1 MDFELGK
8 IGAELTVLA
17 VALGILAFFFR
28 QWIVSSIAK
37 SAAEKGALTIKDEII
52 ALKDETIRTLRM
64 EMRERDADNQQRLE
78 RKDKDFMEFRRK
90 VFSEL
95 ETARRISRS
104 MNDELK
110 AINDGRFTDQR
121 GNTQMLVTGLGPLEK
136 FIDDDHDNG

>member
-8 IGAELTVLA
+8 LGAELTVLA

-52 ALKDETIRTLRM
+52 ALKDETIKTLRQ
-64 EMRERDADNQQRLE
+64 EMRERDADNQQRIE

-90 VFSEL
+90 VFSDQ
-95 ETARRISRS
+95 ETTRRVIRS
-104 MNDELK
+104 MNEELK
-110 AINDGRFTDQR
+110 AMNGGRFPEQR
-121 GNTQMLVTGLGPLEK
+121 GDTQMLITGLGPLEK
-136 FIDDDHDNG
+136 YADGDVDG

>member
-8 IGAELTVLA
+8 LGAELTVLA

-37 SAAEKGALTIKDEII
+37 QAAEKGALSIKDEII
-52 ALKDETIRTLRM
+52 ALKDETIKTLRM
-64 EMRERDADNQQRLE
+64 EMRERDADNQQRIE
-78 RKDKDFMEFRRK
+78 RKDKDMMEFRRK

-104 MNDELK
+104 MNNELK
-110 AINDGRFTDQR
+110 AINDGRFPEQR
-121 GNTQMLVTGLGPLEK
+121 GDTHMLITGMGPLDPEP
-136 FIDDDHDNG
+136 

>member
-8 IGAELTVLA
+8 LGAELTILA

-37 SAAEKGALTIKDEII
+37 SSAEKGALAIKDELL
-52 ALKDETIRTLRM
+52 ALKDETIKTLRM
-64 EMRERDADNQQRLE
+64 EMRDRERDNQERIE
-78 RKDKDFMEFRRK
+78 RKDKDFVEFRRK

-110 AINDGRFTDQR
+110 AINDGKFPEQR
-121 GNTQMLVTGLGPLEK
+121 GDTQMLITGLGPLEK
-136 FIDDDHDNG
+136 YADGDVDG

>member
-1 MDFELGK
+1 MEWELPK
-8 IGAELTVLA
+8 LGAQLTVLT
-17 VALGILAFFFR
+17 VVLGIVGFFFR

-37 SAAEKGALTIKDEII
+37 SASEKGALAIKDEVI
-52 ALKDETIRTLRM
+52 ALKDEVIKTLRM
-64 EMRERDADNQQRLE
+64 EMREREADHQHRLE

-110 AINDGRFTDQR
+110 AINDGRFPEQR
-121 GNTQMLVTGLGPLEK
+121 GDTQMLVTGLGPLER
-136 FIDDDHDNG
+136 FADGDVDG

>member
-8 IGAELTVLA
+8 LGAELTVLA

-95 ETARRISRS
+95 ETARRISRT
-104 MNDELK
+104 MNEELK
-110 AINDGRFTDQR
+110 AMNDGRFPEQR
-121 GNTQMLVTGLGPLEK
+121 GDTQMLITGLGPLEK
-136 FIDDDHDNG
+136 FADGDVDG